1 MYKVKVQGSIV
12 NVCTVYPAQAIVGA
26 GSSIVISLKFEV
38 QKVEEKGLDLTSGH
52 RIHVE
57 SWSISHEDA
66 AKSDSAKLLAAI
78 KKKVDSPR
86 KPDTS
91 RIQIRYTPS
100 ATLYPVAQP
109 IGASPLP
116 FRKLSHSAVSTVAP
130 LSGREYP
137 VSDNAGQPTDSLMS
151 NAEPTTAYGRVS
163 KFVGLMLNPWRSE
176 GNSLDHTPVRS
187 VGPAAKR
194 YSARD
199 RVSTDPLAIVP
210 PRVEQSDVFA
220 DDELFSFPQAK
231 PRLSRPARPRST
243 YSSIPGFFPDA
254 TEEQWMPYIPVNGVM
269 RGRVKVPEVSSSG
282 GFSDVYRCEARFAT
296 YAETNPRAVAVK
308 RMVGRL
314 AREITTWSTIAHPN
328 VAPILGF
335 AATPLVSLISP
346 WYEKGNVRDYLKTAP
361 NADRL
366 KLSLDIAKGLA
377 YLHSRTPE
385 IVHGDLKSNNVL
397 ITNEDDAM
405 LSDFGLSRIMEENP
419 QWTPPHREA
428 GSVRWMAPELLLDKE
443 RESYSADVWSFGM
456 VMFEVMTG
464 NVPYSDLPASKLWT
478 SICDPDNPK
487 DPVEDWDKYSQLPDP
502 IKEMM
507 VKYAE
512 KLTNSTLDFT
522 RGHYLLIE
530 SWRISQDTGTD
541 AMLLLAEIRSKGDKA
556 PKPSLSEFFIR
567 YDDPGPAQQIPSSLQ
582 RSSANSAAIPIESPS
597 PPRTCSQSSISS
609 LQNIDSTNTSGR
621 SRDVPS
627 STVEGTSTRFAQSA
641 SEVQASVEPI
651 GPSRGEYPLK
661 NGLSRFVLADGGS
674 GDYVIAVDDIVIQ
687 GTDPYDVTGHF
698 SDLFIGIHKG
708 DVKVAMKRLRIG
720 KRSSHGHEIE

>member
-1 MYKVKVQGSIV
+1 MYPAFNGHLPPDVEPRTVQISRDHPRAESRLTLTNRSSWPVVYKIKVQGSIV

-66 AKSDSAKLLAAI
+66 TKSDSAELLAAI

-109 IGASPLP
+109 IGASPFP

-137 VSDNAGQPTDSLMS
+137 VSDKAAQPNSLMS
-151 NAEPTTAYGRVS
+151 NAEPTTAYDRVS
-163 KFVGLMLNPWRSE
+163 RFVGLMLNPWRSE

-220 DDELFSFPQAK
+220 DDELFSFPKAK

-308 RMVGRL
+308 VLRYVGVSKYDEVDVFQRMVGRL

-335 AATPLVSLISP
+335 AATPIVSLISP
-346 WYEKGNVRDYLKTAP
+346 WYEMGNVRDYLKTAP

-397 ITNEDDAM
+397 ITNENDAM

-419 QWTPPHREA
+419 QWTPPHRQA

-443 RESYSADVWSFGM
+443 RESYTADVWSFGM

-478 SICDPDNPK
+478 SICDLDNPK
-487 DPVEDWDKYSQLPDP
+487 DPVEDWDKYPQLPDP

-507 VKYAE
+507 VKCWSRWPE
-512 KLTNSTLDFT
+512 RRPSMKHVEEGLE
-522 RGHYLLIE
+522 RLLE
-530 SWRISQDTGTD
+530 PRNKCTD
-541 AMLLLAEIRSKGDKA
+541 AG
-556 PKPSLSEFFIR
+556 PKLETLHTNQL
-567 YDDPGPAQQIPSSLQ
+567 G
-582 RSSANSAAIPIESPS
+582 ES
-597 PPRTCSQSSISS
+597 
-609 LQNIDSTNTSGR
+609 
-621 SRDVPS
+621 V
-627 STVEGTSTRFAQSA
+627 
-641 SEVQASVEPI
+641 
-651 GPSRGEYPLK
+651 
-661 NGLSRFVLADGGS
+661 
-674 GDYVIAVDDIVIQ
+674 
-687 GTDPYDVTGHF
+687 
-698 SDLFIGIHKG
+698 
-708 DVKVAMKRLRIG
+708 
-720 KRSSHGHEIE
+720 